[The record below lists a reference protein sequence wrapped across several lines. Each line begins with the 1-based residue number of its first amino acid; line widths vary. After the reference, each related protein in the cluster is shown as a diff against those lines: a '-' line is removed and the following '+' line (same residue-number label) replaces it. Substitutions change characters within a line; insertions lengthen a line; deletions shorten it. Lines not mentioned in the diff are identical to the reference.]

1 MSNNNHHKGRVLIV
15 DDDVDFM
22 RINGKVLRQDGYE
35 VVEAYTGADGLE
47 KARETKPDAVLLDF
61 MMESN
66 TEGASVAQAL
76 REDPDF
82 KTTPILLVT
91 AVRRIKPWWNGVKPD
106 QEWLPV
112 DKVLDKPVAP
122 ERLLAEVREVLSK

>member
-1 MSNNNHHKGRVLIV
+1 MSSNNHHKARVLIV

-66 TEGASVAQAL
+66 TEGASVAQTL
-76 REDPDF
+76 REDAAF

-106 QEWLPV
+106 QDWLPV

-122 ERLLAEVREVLSK
+122 EKLLAELQEVLAK